1 MNKDIKLTIMNLYE
15 YVDDFYFYD
24 YDESAEGLKRELKY
38 LENLLEKEPIEEI
51 KRFQRERLL
60 DKQEYNYANEF
71 VNILEELMESIGI
84 EVTKDKRQLIMQDF
98 IEFIFNI
105 EKKYNL
111 NKKEPTK
118 EDKVDAFADIITF
131 SIGAIMKLGYE
142 PECVLAEVAKEINS
156 RVGSIV
162 DGKFQKDLSK
172 KHLWYKANY
181 ERCKNEC

>member
-15 YVDDFYFYD
+15 YSDKFNNN
-24 YDESAEGLKRELKY
+24 ELKEKFERELKY
-38 LENLLEKEPIEEI
+38 LENLLEKNPIKEI

-60 DKQEYNYANEF
+60 DKQKYNYANEF
-71 VNILEELMESIGI
+71 VNILEELMESVGI
-84 EVTKDKRQLIMQDF
+84 EVTKDKRQFIMQDF

-118 EDKVDAFADIITF
+118 EDKVDAYADIVVF
-131 SIGAIMKLGYE
+131 AIGAIMKLGYE
-142 PECVLAEVAKEINS
+142 PKCILSEVAKEINS

-162 DGKFQKDLSK
+162 DGKFQKDLTK

-181 ERCKNEC
+181 ERCKKW